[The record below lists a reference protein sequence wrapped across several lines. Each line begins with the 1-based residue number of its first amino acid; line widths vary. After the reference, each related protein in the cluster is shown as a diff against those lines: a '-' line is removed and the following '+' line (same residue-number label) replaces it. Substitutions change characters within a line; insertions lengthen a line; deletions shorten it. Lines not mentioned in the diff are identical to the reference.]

1 MQVVKNTHEEKS
13 FGHFCQLTSY
23 NFTILTI
30 RSQICLCFLICD
42 TLTKKSK
49 QGGSVG
55 NQIDITALTLLNIP
69 QYSVQ
74 TVQNSAL
81 ECLELMYQ
89 KQHMRKVFFRKC
101 KTEGHKVGTKVINCK
116 KKKKKNPQIFL
127 QKFSSFMVR
136 FTKIRHS
143 SQKIRYSTC
152 RRN

>member
-13 FGHFCQLTSY
+13 FGHFCQLTS
-23 NFTILTI
+23 ILTI

-49 QGGSVG
+49 QRESVG

-81 ECLELMYQ
+81 KCLELMYQ

-101 KTEGHKVGTKVINCK
+101 KTEAHKVGTKVINCKK

-136 FTKIRHS
+136 CTKIRHS

>member
-13 FGHFCQLTSY
+13 FGHFCQLTS
-23 NFTILTI
+23 ILTI

-49 QGGSVG
+49 QRESVG

-101 KTEGHKVGTKVINCK
+101 KTEAHKVGTKVINCK

-136 FTKIRHS
+136 CTKIRHS